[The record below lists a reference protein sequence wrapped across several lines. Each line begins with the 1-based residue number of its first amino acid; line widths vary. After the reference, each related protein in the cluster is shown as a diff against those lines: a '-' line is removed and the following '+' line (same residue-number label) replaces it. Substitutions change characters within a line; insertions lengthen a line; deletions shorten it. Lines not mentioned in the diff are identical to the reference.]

1 MNKGIPG
8 KPVTVQSRTI
18 GASDL
23 HSRHGAAPF
32 PLLTPWHS
40 RDLIAILAWRE
51 IAGRYR
57 GSLLGVLWPVLT
69 PLIMLAVYTVVFGVI
84 LPSRWPSAQDDGM
97 GGFALRLLSGM
108 LVHGLLA
115 EVWNRAPTLF
125 TGNPNYVTKMVFPL
139 EVLAWVSLTA
149 ALFHVALAMAV
160 MLLINGIAGSGFDV
174 AQLALPVILLPFC
187 LFLVGSGLLLAG
199 LGVYVRDIS
208 QVVGPLVIVLMFLG
222 PVFYPRSAMPE
233 SLQSWLVL
241 NPITI
246 PIEQFRR
253 ALFHGQWPEWAL
265 LAEYSLA
272 AVLVYLVGAGVFAL
286 LRKGFADVL

>member
-1 MNKGIPG
+1 MNTDP
-8 KPVTVQSRTI
+8 SRGVARGRWLTMPHVFTA
-18 GASDL
+18 GSP
-23 HSRHGAAPF
+23 HGAP

-51 IAGRYR
+51 VAGRYR
-57 GSLLGVLWPVLT
+57 GSLLGSLWPLLT
-69 PLIMLAVYTVVFGVI
+69 PLIMLGVYAVVFGVI
-84 LPSRWPSAQDDGM
+84 LPSRWPAAADEGM

-139 EVLAWVSLTA
+139 EALAWVNLAA

-160 MLLINGIAGSGFDV
+160 MLLVNGLVGTGFAP
-174 AQLALPVILLPFC
+174 AQLALPLLLLPLC
-187 LFLVGSGLLLAG
+187 VLLAGSSLLLAG
-199 LGVYVRDIS
+199 LGVYVRDIG

-222 PVFYPRSAMPE
+222 PVFYPRSAMPDGM
-233 SLQSWLVL
+233 QAWLAL

-253 ALFHGQWPEWAL
+253 ALFQGLWPEWGVVAR
-265 LAEYSLA
+265 YSLV
-272 AVLVYLVGAGVFAL
+272 AVLVYLAGVHVFRL